1 MGFIAWMWIGIAIIS
16 ILIFIFIRYRQSNKI
31 QNKKIVK
38 LFNRIFNRLN
48 KVSFLNH
55 KLQNIKVRIY
65 NNSLDEEW
73 LIKYRT
79 ILYLIISWI
88 VGITSI
94 IFVILYFIDNLY
106 VTFTL
111 IFFSFQIKNMT
122 LDYLIGD
129 DTNFLVGIYNY
140 SIELQQAFTL
150 TKDVHLAISEANSNS
165 SNYNLVKRME
175 EVDVLLDDAV
185 AIEEFITECPNEYL
199 KLLIINCNLVNEYG
213 DKKDI
218 DGKSVFLENI
228 FYNNQNIETEVFK
241 RRQLQFWLRG
251 MALICILPLLSFS
264 PYDAWVGS
272 KLPMTN
278 IFYKAESGFIVKLAI
293 TALSITCF
301 YIIKSL
307 ENIHGRRNIKERKFF
322 WEEVFFKVDII
333 KRFIKM
339 LVPKNNSRKGYKY
352 KLLIS
357 QSGDYT
363 KVEYIYLRKV
373 LLALVGFILTVCI
386 SISVKNITRN
396 NILEDQTAEFSS
408 KVIVVEN
415 KQEYSKELEKKLIK
429 EVDLNNL
436 EGTYEN
442 LKQKLIYYGVNT
454 NVDAT
459 VKRIVE
465 KRVALENIGLSWYD
479 ILISIIV
486 VVILYNVPEAVLK
499 MKAKMRRYEM
509 QNEVIIFETIILI
522 FMYHEN
528 ATSELILE
536 YMSKFADIFKVQ
548 VDEVLK
554 EIRKSDMEALEMYI
568 QEIKYKPFLSLIRN
582 IIKAENIRVQDA
594 FISLAD
600 NRRNYLMN
608 RKEENRRLVY
618 KSVSKSRLISMIPIN
633 LVIIAYISVPMLYV
647 AFVQLDNSQNELM
660 ELQTEQHDNMEY
672 NISD

>member
-1 MGFIAWMWIGIAIIS
+1 MYFY
-16 ILIFIFIRYRQSNKI
+16 FC
-31 QNKKIVK
+31 KK
-38 LFNRIFNRLN
+38 
-48 KVSFLNH
+48 
-55 KLQNIKVRIY
+55 Y
-65 NNSLDEEW
+65 N
-73 LIKYRT
+73 
-79 ILYLIISWI
+79 
-88 VGITSI
+88 
-94 IFVILYFIDNLY
+94 
-106 VTFTL
+106 
-111 IFFSFQIKNMT
+111 
-122 LDYLIGD
+122 
-129 DTNFLVGIYNY
+129 
-140 SIELQQAFTL
+140 
-150 TKDVHLAISEANSNS
+150 
-165 SNYNLVKRME
+165 
-175 EVDVLLDDAV
+175 
-185 AIEEFITECPNEYL
+185 
-199 KLLIINCNLVNEYG
+199 
-213 DKKDI
+213 
-218 DGKSVFLENI
+218 
-228 FYNNQNIETEVFK
+228 
-241 RRQLQFWLRG
+241 
-251 MALICILPLLSFS
+251 
-264 PYDAWVGS
+264 
-272 KLPMTN
+272 
-278 IFYKAESGFIVKLAI
+278 
-293 TALSITCF
+293 
-301 YIIKSL
+301 
-307 ENIHGRRNIKERKFF
+307 
-322 WEEVFFKVDII
+322 
-333 KRFIKM
+333 
-339 LVPKNNSRKGYKY
+339 
-352 KLLIS
+352 
-357 QSGDYT
+357 
-363 KVEYIYLRKV
+363 
-373 LLALVGFILTVCI
+373 
-386 SISVKNITRN
+386 RN
-396 NILEDQTAEFSS
+396 NILEDQTAEFNS

-486 VVILYNVPEAVLK
+486 VALLYNVPEAVLK

-536 YMSKFADIFKVQ
+536 YMSKFADIFKIQ

>member
-16 ILIFIFIRYRQSNKI
+16 ILIFIFIRYKQSNKI

-55 KLQNIKVRIY
+55 KLQSIKVRIY

-111 IFFSFQIKNMT
+111 IFFSFQVKNMT

-150 TKDVHLAISEANSNS
+150 TKDVHLAIGEANSNS

-386 SISVKNITRN
+386 SISVKNITE
-396 NILEDQTAEFSS
+396 I
-408 KVIVVEN
+408 
-415 KQEYSKELEKKLIK
+415 
-429 EVDLNNL
+429 
-436 EGTYEN
+436 
-442 LKQKLIYYGVNT
+442 IY
-454 NVDAT
+454 
-459 VKRIVE
+459 
-465 KRVALENIGLSWYD
+465 
-479 ILISIIV
+479 
-486 VVILYNVPEAVLK
+486 
-499 MKAKMRRYEM
+499 
-509 QNEVIIFETIILI
+509 
-522 FMYHEN
+522 
-528 ATSELILE
+528 
-536 YMSKFADIFKVQ
+536 
-548 VDEVLK
+548 
-554 EIRKSDMEALEMYI
+554 
-568 QEIKYKPFLSLIRN
+568 
-582 IIKAENIRVQDA
+582 
-594 FISLAD
+594 
-600 NRRNYLMN
+600 
-608 RKEENRRLVY
+608 
-618 KSVSKSRLISMIPIN
+618 
-633 LVIIAYISVPMLYV
+633 
-647 AFVQLDNSQNELM
+647 
-660 ELQTEQHDNMEY
+660 
-672 NISD
+672 

>member
-16 ILIFIFIRYRQSNKI
+16 IFIFIFIRYKQSNKI

-111 IFFSFQIKNMT
+111 IFFSFQVKNMT

-150 TKDVHLAISEANSNS
+150 TKDVHLAIAEANSNS

-307 ENIHGRRNIKERKFF
+307 ENIHGRRNIKGRKFF

-373 LLALVGFILTVCI
+373 LLALVGFMLTVCI

-396 NILEDQTAEFSS
+396 NILEDQTAEFNS

-486 VVILYNVPEAVLK
+486 VAILYNVPEAVLK

-536 YMSKFADIFKVQ
+536 YMSKFADIFKIQ

>member
-16 ILIFIFIRYRQSNKI
+16 ILIFIFIRYKQSNKI

-55 KLQNIKVRIY
+55 KLQSIKVRIY

-111 IFFSFQIKNMT
+111 IFFSFQVKNMT

-150 TKDVHLAISEANSNS
+150 TKDVHLAIAEANSNS

-396 NILEDQTAEFSS
+396 NILEDQTAEFNS

-415 KQEYSKELEKKLIK
+415 KQEYSK

-486 VVILYNVPEAVLK
+486 VAILYNVPEAVLK

-536 YMSKFADIFKVQ
+536 YMSKFADIFKIQ

>member
-396 NILEDQTAEFSS
+396 NILEDQTAEFNS

>member
-16 ILIFIFIRYRQSNKI
+16 ILIFLFIRYKQSNKI

>member
-16 ILIFIFIRYRQSNKI
+16 ILIFIFIRYKQSNKI

-111 IFFSFQIKNMT
+111 IFFSFQVKNMT

-150 TKDVHLAISEANSNS
+150 TKDVHLAIAEANSNS

-307 ENIHGRRNIKERKFF
+307 ENIHGRRNIKGRKFF

-396 NILEDQTAEFSS
+396 NILEDQTAEFNS

-486 VVILYNVPEAVLK
+486 VAVLYNVPEAVLK

-536 YMSKFADIFKVQ
+536 YMSKFADIFKIQ

>member
-16 ILIFIFIRYRQSNKI
+16 ILIFIFIRYKQSNKI

-111 IFFSFQIKNMT
+111 IFFSFQVKNMT

-150 TKDVHLAISEANSNS
+150 TKDVHLAIAEANSNS

-339 LVPKNNSRKGYKY
+339 LVPNNNSRKGYKY

-396 NILEDQTAEFSS
+396 NILEDQTAEFNS

-486 VVILYNVPEAVLK
+486 VAVLYNVPEAVLK

-536 YMSKFADIFKVQ
+536 YMSKFADIFKIQ

>member
-16 ILIFIFIRYRQSNKI
+16 IFIFIFIRYKQSNKI

-111 IFFSFQIKNMT
+111 IFFSFQVKNMT

-150 TKDVHLAISEANSNS
+150 TKDVHLAIAEANSNS

-307 ENIHGRRNIKERKFF
+307 ENIHGRRNIKGRKFF

-396 NILEDQTAEFSS
+396 NILEDQTAEFNS

-486 VVILYNVPEAVLK
+486 VAILYNVPEAVLK

-536 YMSKFADIFKVQ
+536 YMSKFADIFKIQ

>member
-301 YIIKSL
+301 YVIKSL

-396 NILEDQTAEFSS
+396 NILEDQTAEFNS

>member
-16 ILIFIFIRYRQSNKI
+16 ILIFLFIRYKQSNKI

-396 NILEDQTAEFSS
+396 NILEDQTAEFNS

>member
-16 ILIFIFIRYRQSNKI
+16 ILIFIFIRYKQSNKI

-111 IFFSFQIKNMT
+111 IFFSFQVKNMT

-150 TKDVHLAISEANSNS
+150 TKDVHLAIAEANSNS

-251 MALICILPLLSFS
+251 MALICIFPLLSFS

-396 NILEDQTAEFSS
+396 NILEDQTAEFNS

-415 KQEYSKELEKKLIK
+415 KQEYSKEIEKKLIK

-486 VVILYNVPEAVLK
+486 VAILYNVPEAVLK

-536 YMSKFADIFKVQ
+536 YMSKFADIFKIQ

>member
-16 ILIFIFIRYRQSNKI
+16 ILIFIFIRYKQSNKI

-111 IFFSFQIKNMT
+111 IFFSFQVKNMT

-150 TKDVHLAISEANSNS
+150 TKDVHLAIAEANSNS

-307 ENIHGRRNIKERKFF
+307 ENIHGRRNIKGRKFF

-396 NILEDQTAEFSS
+396 NILEDQTAEFNS

-486 VVILYNVPEAVLK
+486 VAVLYNVPEAVLK

-536 YMSKFADIFKVQ
+536 YMSKFADIFKIQ

-608 RKEENRRLVY
+608 RKEENRILVY

>member
-16 ILIFIFIRYRQSNKI
+16 ILIFLFIRYKQSNKI

-396 NILEDQTAEFSS
+396 NILEDQTAEFIS